1 MQKEK
6 KKRHKYTKK
15 YKKQRTNAVNDADET
30 KITATPMVLNTKG
43 LEAMGRM
50 RALPEELS
58 ASVVTAHG
66 QATADVL
73 AAEIDY
79 FSR

>member
-43 LEAMGRM
+43 LEAMGKDEGSSGRVVSLSSY
-50 RALPEELS
+50 RAW
-58 ASVVTAHG
+58 ASH
-66 QATADVL
+66 
-73 AAEIDY
+73 
-79 FSR
+79 R